1 MFKIS
6 IFYFIVSLFIGIGVL
21 YVIHPAPEIVNNY
34 PDVDSLSKMVY
45 KDDVG
50 RCYSYTKEK
59 KITC

>member
-1 MFKIS
+1 M
-6 IFYFIVSLFIGIGVL
+6 GVL